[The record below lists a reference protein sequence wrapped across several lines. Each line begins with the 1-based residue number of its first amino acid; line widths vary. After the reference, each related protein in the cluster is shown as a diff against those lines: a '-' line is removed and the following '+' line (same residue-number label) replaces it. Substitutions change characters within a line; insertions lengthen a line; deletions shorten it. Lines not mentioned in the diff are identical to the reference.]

1 MAIVV
6 LSDIHIGTNGPTS
19 WYQKDYHEPY
29 LKAIFDEIING
40 KSWAEE
46 ISELVLLGD
55 IVDLWTYPAE
65 DIPPSFDEIMRAN
78 PAIFGPSGSLSQVL
92 TALKGNVTYVR
103 GNHDMTITQAD
114 LDKIDNPNYK
124 IKLCPDDIYIPLGS
138 KTLFTH
144 GHIFTMFNAPYTN
157 NNPIAPLPLG
167 HFVTR
172 AIATWRAKQIHDG
185 VFPGVTNVAQL
196 KDSGAPDGMS
206 ELFPIS
212 LIRDLIKHGDP
223 SIARILLE
231 AVQNK
236 TKIDDQQIVRV
247 SSNLSL
253 TFAQAK
259 QIYQKLFTEWQER
272 EGGGQDGLLVA
283 GKGVYADYDGTY
295 MGWFA
300 QRLALQKGVDCVV
313 TGHTHIALEGLSDSC
328 IKYLN
333 AGFNCPYLP
342 VSYQRDQHPTFI
354 AVSPD
359 GSGGVVHVVKSPEG
373 DGFIFDSS
381 HPGTTYIVD
390 KVDYSPSPGGNFSCY
405 VQIDNRNIESHGD
418 LVRESYGVTKS
429 TFPPGQDCG
438 HYINL
443 PPEIIKVGEWGRFW
457 IQDYPG
463 PHGAEGW
470 VTYKDKNGVSIKFTY
485 GCPTGSYDNYA
496 SSSSEGGA
504 YFRVFTKV
512 GSTNEEWQEMVVQKS
527 HPLHISFVRAK
538 PLYAGYGHGNRVLNV
553 SDRVQDL
560 WKNGVRKFN
569 ANSGIYTDP
578 CPGKIKALFI
588 VWKENGKMFSGI
600 SIDWDNTWFEL
611 PPRPKVEKEM
621 PVSNGVI
628 YAGYGYGTS
637 VTDVTNKVL
646 EQWKDGVRKFNAN
659 SRTYGDPCPGIKK
672 ALFIIWSVNGKMF
685 SGTSI
690 DWDNTWFELSGL
702 E

>member
-1 MAIVV
+1 MVIAV

-40 KSWAEE
+40 KKWAEE

-65 DIPPSFDEIMRAN
+65 GIPPSFDEIMRAN

-114 LDKIDNPNYK
+114 LDKIDNQNYK
-124 IKLCPDDIYIPLGS
+124 IKLCSDDIYIPQGS

-157 NNPIAPLPLG
+157 NNPIAPLPVG

-172 AIATWRAKQIHDG
+172 AIATWRSKQIREG

-196 KDSGAPDGMS
+196 KDSGDPDGMIILGI
-206 ELFPIS
+206 ES
-212 LIRDLIKHGDP
+212 LIQDAIESGDP

-231 AVQNK
+231 AVEKK
-236 TKIDDQQIVRV
+236 TGINDQQIVRFA
-247 SSNLSL
+247 SGLEI

-259 QIYQKLFTEWQER
+259 QIYQNLFTEWQQG
-272 EGGGQDGLLVA
+272 EGGGYDGLLVA
-283 GKGVYADYDGTY
+283 TKAAWADFNGSY

-300 QRLALQKGVDCVV
+300 QRIALQMGADCVV
-313 TGHTHIALEGLSDSC
+313 TGHTHKALEGLSDSC
-328 IKYLN
+328 IKYFN
-333 AGFNCPYLP
+333 AGFNCPAIP
-342 VSYQRDQHPTFI
+342 MSYERDKHPTFI
-354 AVSPD
+354 IV
-359 GSGGVVHVVKSPEG
+359 GSNGLGGVVHVDKQG
-373 DGFIFDSS
+373 DNFIFDSS
-381 HPGTTYIVD
+381 HPGTTYVVD

-405 VQIDNRNIESHGD
+405 VEIDNRNMESYGD

-470 VTYKDKNGVSIKFTY
+470 VTYKYRNGVSIKFTY
-485 GCPTGSYDNYA
+485 GCPTGKYDNYA
-496 SSSSEGGA
+496 SYASEGDSS
-504 YFRVFTKV
+504 FRVFTKV
-512 GSTNEEWQEMVVQKS
+512 GSTNEKWQEGVVKKG
-527 HPLHISFVRAK
+527 HPLHVSFVRQQ
-538 PLYAGYGHGNRVLNV
+538 NVLP
-553 SDRVQDL
+553 SE
-560 WKNGVRKFN
+560 GF
-569 ANSGIYTDP
+569 
-578 CPGKIKALFI
+578 
-588 VWKENGKMFSGI
+588 
-600 SIDWDNTWFEL
+600 
-611 PPRPKVEKEM
+611 
-621 PVSNGVI
+621 
-628 YAGYGYGTS
+628 
-637 VTDVTNKVL
+637 
-646 EQWKDGVRKFNAN
+646 
-659 SRTYGDPCPGIKK
+659 
-672 ALFIIWSVNGKMF
+672 
-685 SGTSI
+685 
-690 DWDNTWFELSGL
+690 
-702 E
+702 